1 MATEK
6 VKVVERCVKRS
17 NKVVWLGANVKAGDW
32 RRGKWWRGIGVKN
45 APKIARKSLKIDG
58 LWLDFVKNSH

>member
-1 MATEK
+1 MGEPEADLG
-6 VKVVERCVKRS
+6 RS
-17 NKVVWLGANVKAGDW
+17 YKVVWLGANVKAGVW

-58 LWLDFVKNSH
+58 LSLDFVKK